1 MLSLYHNSG
10 TSSSS
15 STTHEGMRGAAST
28 AIPERIIVQENP
40 IKGSGKAQDHDAATG
55 SPSFELVSGVLPIA
69 HV

>member
-1 MLSLYHNSG
+1 
-10 TSSSS
+10 
-15 STTHEGMRGAAST
+15 MRGAAST